1 LTFAEIYGYYD
12 ILQLLWK
19 RRWRMPEKRRASKAR
34 RSREPRRG
42 SRRWREDE
50 EEIVEPEPTKW
61 LGMPPWATIL
71 LGIGIII
78 ILFAPIFST
87 TKTVN
92 VKETVFESV
101 TEQQP
106 MTTQGQETVRV
117 WVGWMR
123 TIQGAQHIIDVD
135 DQIVDIQ
142 IQPRAGGREDI
153 VLTNIDGR
161 QVKTVRGVNSR
172 ELNKTGEITVASEK
186 TAYET
191 VTKQVPREVTR
202 QDTIKVP
209 ASLIQLI
216 FGTAG

>member
-1 LTFAEIYGYYD
+1 MP
-12 ILQLLWK
+12 QK
-19 RRWRMPEKRRASKAR
+19 RRVS
-34 RSREPRRG
+34 RSRERPSRESTRG
-42 SRRWREDE
+42 RRRWREDE
-50 EEIVEPEPTKW
+50 DEIEELEPTKW
-61 LGMPPWATIL
+61 WGMPPWAVIL

-87 TKTVN
+87 TKTVD

-106 MTTQGQETVRV
+106 MTTEGQKTVRV

-123 TIQGAQHIIDVD
+123 TIMGAQHTIDVD

-142 IQPRAGGREDI
+142 IQPRPGGREDI

-161 QVKTVRGVNSR
+161 QVKTVRDIVAR
-172 ELNKTGEITVASEK
+172 ELNKTGEITVASE
-186 TAYET
+186 TTEYET
-191 VTKQVPREVTR
+191 VTRQVPHEVTR
-202 QDTIKVP
+202 QDTIKVR

-216 FGTAG
+216 FGTAD